1 MKKSKNIEKPLFIK
15 YAQQKS
21 RKAAPRLCLRGFYA
35 MIAPGIPP
43 TAGRNTEQDK
53 GTEAMT
59 TLRKNDLIDIDITG
73 MTAQGAGVGHWEGM
87 AVFTPLTAPGDRA
100 RVRVVKV
107 AKSYAFGRLEEL
119 LSPSPDRVEPDC
131 PCFAQCGGCC
141 YRHIRYEAELNI
153 KEARVRDALER
164 IGGFSGLPM
173 RPILGAPSRN
183 GYRNKALLPLGVKK
197 DGSLSMG
204 FYAVNSHRIVDCQ
217 RCLLQPEEFN
227 RAMEAFRQWAAAYGD
242 PVYDE
247 GSHSGKMRRLYLR
260 KAFATGEVM
269 ACVVAN
275 GSSLPFEAELV
286 EALRAAV
293 PGLASVV
300 LNVNRDKTN
309 VALGKECRTLW
320 GADAIQDHLCGLAF
334 VITHHPAA
342 NSAVALLGGKVF
354 RRVEGDVKGI
364 PIGVYFWGI
373 YMDPAFI
380 DAARPGLFQKLRS
393 GSTAAGAG
401 FGNFCFFKGDRKTA
415 GKAGVDF
422 FHSESLLLL
431 FHIVFRFQLIPS
443 AGRGA
448 FPEVKIIS
456 TGIFHHCMNFPTLFA
471 VVQGLGQRRFALI
484 QNQLAAVVDHLLNGF
499 FQGNFHV
506 NFYYTAHLFNITRR
520 PMWKHAHMARGQSF
534 IVVL

>member
-173 RPILGAPSRN
+173 RPILGAPSRD

-260 KAFATGEVM
+260 MGEQSGQVL
-269 ACVVAN
+269 ACVVVN
-275 GSSLPFEAELV
+275 GNGLHHEQELV
-286 EALRAAV
+286 EQLKAAV

-300 LNVNRDKTN
+300 KVPHHLRDRHHRGQT
-309 VALGKECRTLW
+309 VRAAVPALPPLLLPGEP
-320 GADAIQDHLCGLAF
+320 GAGGASIRLGGGIRPAHRGGAAAGFILRRGDHWALPGGEG
-334 VITHHPAA
+334 PAA
-342 NSAVALLGGKVF
+342 AGG
-354 RRVEGDVKGI
+354 GNH
-364 PIGVYFWGI
+364 
-373 YMDPAFI
+373 
-380 DAARPGLFQKLRS
+380 PG
-393 GSTAAGAG
+393 GGG
-401 FGNFCFFKGDRKTA
+401 ECP
-415 GKAGVDF
+415 GK
-422 FHSESLLLL
+422 
-431 FHIVFRFQLIPS
+431 RQ
-443 AGRGA
+443 
-448 FPEVKIIS
+448 
-456 TGIFHHCMNFPTLFA
+456 T
-471 VVQGLGQRRFALI
+471 QR
-484 QNQLAAVVDHLLNGF
+484 H
-499 FQGNFHV
+499 
-506 NFYYTAHLFNITRR
+506 
-520 PMWKHAHMARGQSF
+520 
-534 IVVL
+534 